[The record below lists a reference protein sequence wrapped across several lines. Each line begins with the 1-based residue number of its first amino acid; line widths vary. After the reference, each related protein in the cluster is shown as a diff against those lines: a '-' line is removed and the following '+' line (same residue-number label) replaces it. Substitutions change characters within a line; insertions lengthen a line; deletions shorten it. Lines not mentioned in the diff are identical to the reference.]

1 MAIVSF
7 HKNNYFY
14 AVIENVQAAID
25 AAQTSSTHDM
35 IAIAAELA
43 MEAREFVGK
52 KKNSIVQA
60 NVEKKEQVGKQVMEE
75 NEKKEKVKIKRVIQ
89 KEQEAVEVI
98 QNQED
103 AEEPVVNKY
112 EVTQKVVT
120 DEEKEVEEE
129 TKINVS
135 TIEVEI
141 KDVAED
147 KRKLEM
153 LETKDEVD
161 RIAVQRHK
169 TTST

>member
-1 MAIVSF
+1 M
-7 HKNNYFY
+7 
-14 AVIENVQAAID
+14 
-25 AAQTSSTHDM
+25 
-35 IAIAAELA
+35 
-43 MEAREFVGK
+43 
-52 KKNSIVQA
+52 
-60 NVEKKEQVGKQVMEE
+60 
-75 NEKKEKVKIKRVIQ
+75 
-89 KEQEAVEVI
+89 
-98 QNQED
+98 
-103 AEEPVVNKY
+103 
-112 EVTQKVVT
+112 VT